1 MPESGFNYDVECEL
15 ESPLGT
21 CLLLIIRRVSI
32 LGVRN

>member
-1 MPESGFNYDVECEL
+1 MPESGFNYVECEL

-21 CLLLIIRRVSI
+21 CILLIIRRVSI